1 MAPFK
6 KTQFTPPPKKQ
17 SFFGKI
23 ASEIPF
29 FGLLVVSLFV
39 CLTTIGSILLL
50 KSHIPPQV
58 PLFYGLPE
66 GEGQLTTTMGL
77 TIPSFVALAII
88 VINTILATIFENNF
102 VRNSLVLTCFAVT
115 LFATITTVKILL
127 LVGSF

>member
-1 MAPFK
+1 MKSFK
-6 KTQFTPPPKKQ
+6 RNSLLSPKKQ
-17 SFFGKI
+17 SSLSKI

-29 FGLLVVSLFV
+29 FGLLVVSLFI
-39 CLTTIGSILLL
+39 CIATILGVLYL
-50 KSHIPPQV
+50 KDYIPPQV

-66 GEGQLTTTMGL
+66 GEEQLTTATGL
-77 TIPSFVALAII
+77 TIPAFGALIII

-102 VRNSLVLTCFAVT
+102 VRNSLVLTSFAAT

>member
-1 MAPFK
+1 MPPFK
-6 KTQFTPPPKKQ
+6 KPQSFLPRKQ
-17 SFFGKI
+17 SFIGKI
-23 ASEIPF
+23 AAEIPF
-29 FGLLVVSLFV
+29 FSLLVVSLFV
-39 CLTTIGSILLL
+39 CLATIAAILLL
-50 KSHIPPQV
+50 KDHIPPQV

-66 GEGQLTTTMGL
+66 GEEQLTSTMGL
-77 TIPSFVALAII
+77 TIPSFVALTII